1 MTVIFG
7 GAFNPPHISH
17 IALANAVSKR
27 SDVEKILVI
36 PTFLSVHKK
45 AAKTDFLDRLNMCKI
60 AFKNIEKA
68 TVSSIEE
75 KLQEKSYTFN
85 TIMALKEQGE
95 NDLALLIGAD
105 MAESF
110 DKWYKYEE
118 IIKLCKIFV
127 FTRNGSLDTT
137 VLETANANFEVI
149 DFNAEGVSS
158 SDFRENKN
166 EAILSDEVLDY
177 IKSHSLYGFD
187 EIYKQE
193 LKKNLKEKRYNHC
206 LNVAQSAKELARL
219 YGADEKKAYTAGL
232 LHDITKE
239 LDTETQLKLCDD
251 FGIIMSGL
259 EKSAF
264 KLWHAMTGAHYVKN
278 ILKIKDD
285 EIFDAIF
292 YHTTAK
298 ENMSLLTKII
308 YIADY
313 ISVDRDY
320 NGVEEMRVAAKQS
333 LEEAISI
340 ATEFTV
346 NDLKTQNK
354 AIHENTIKAY
364 NQYFIKRD

>member
-7 GAFNPPHISH
+7 GAFNPPHLSH
-17 IALANAVSKR
+17 IALAKAVSTR
-27 SDVEKILVI
+27 SDVDKILVI
-36 PTFLSVHKK
+36 PTFLSVHKQV
-45 AAKTDFLDRLNMCKI
+45 AKTDFSDRLHMCEI
-60 AFKNIEKA
+60 AFKNIEKV
-68 TVSSIEE
+68 TVSSLEE
-75 KLQEKSYTFN
+75 TLQEKSYTFN

-95 NDLALLIGAD
+95 KDIALLIGAD

-118 IIKLCKIFV
+118 IVKLCKLLV
-127 FTRNGSLDTT
+127 FSRNGSLDTT
-137 VLETANANFEVI
+137 VLEKIGANFEVI
-149 DFNAEGVSS
+149 NFNAEGFSS

-166 EAILSDEVLDY
+166 EEILSAEVLDY

-187 EIYKQE
+187 EIYKTE

-206 LNVAQSAKELARL
+206 LNVAESAKELAII
-219 YGADEKKAYTAGL
+219 YKADEKKAYTAGL

-239 LDTETQLKLCDD
+239 LDAETQLKLCDD

-264 KLWHAMTGAHYVKN
+264 KLWHAMTGAYYVKN
-278 ILKIKDD
+278 ILNINDP

-298 ENMSLLTKII
+298 DNMSLLTKII

-313 ISVDRDY
+313 ISIDRDY
-320 NGVEEMRVAAKQS
+320 NGVEEMRKASKIS

-340 ATEFTV
+340 ATDFTV
-346 NDLKTQNK
+346 NDLKEQQR
-354 AIHENTIKAY
+354 AIHPNTIKAY

>member
-27 SDVEKILVI
+27 SDVDKILVI

-60 AFKNIEKA
+60 AFKNIAKV

-127 FTRNGSLDTT
+127 FSRNGSLDTT

-177 IKSHSLYGFD
+177 IKSQSLYGFD

-206 LNVAQSAKELARL
+206 LNVAQSAKE
-219 YGADEKKAYTAGL
+219 
-232 LHDITKE
+232 
-239 LDTETQLKLCDD
+239 
-251 FGIIMSGL
+251 
-259 EKSAF
+259 
-264 KLWHAMTGAHYVKN
+264 
-278 ILKIKDD
+278 
-285 EIFDAIF
+285 
-292 YHTTAK
+292 
-298 ENMSLLTKII
+298 
-308 YIADY
+308 
-313 ISVDRDY
+313 
-320 NGVEEMRVAAKQS
+320 
-333 LEEAISI
+333 
-340 ATEFTV
+340 
-346 NDLKTQNK
+346 
-354 AIHENTIKAY
+354 
-364 NQYFIKRD
+364 

>member
-7 GAFNPPHISH
+7 GAFNPPHVSH
-17 IALANAVSKR
+17 IALAKEVAKR
-27 SDVEKILVI
+27 SDVDKILVI

-45 AAKTDFLDRLNMCKI
+45 AAETDFFDRLNMCCL
-60 AFKNIEKA
+60 AFKGIEKV

-75 KLQEKSYTFN
+75 KLSNKSYTYN
-85 TIMALKEQGE
+85 TILALKEQGE
-95 NDLALLIGAD
+95 ENLALLIGAD

-118 IIKLCKIFV
+118 IIKLCKLFV
-127 FTRNGSLDTT
+127 FTRNGRLDTT
-137 VLETANANFEVI
+137 VLEKAKANFEII
-149 DFNAEGVSS
+149 DFNAEGFSS

-166 EAILSDEVLDY
+166 EDILSAEVLDY

-193 LKKNLKEKRYNHC
+193 LQKNLKEKRYNHC
-206 LNVAQSAKELARL
+206 LNVAESARELAIM
-219 YGADEKKAYTAGL
+219 YGADENKAYTAGL

-239 LDTETQLKLCDD
+239 LDSETQLKLCDE

-259 EKSAF
+259 EKNAF
-264 KLWHAMTGAHYVKN
+264 KLWHAITGAHYVKY

-285 EIFDAIF
+285 EIFDAIL

-320 NGVEEMRVAAKQS
+320 NGVEEMRLASKQS
-333 LEEAISI
+333 LDEAISI

-346 NDLKTQNK
+346 NDLKKQNR